1 MIENIYAPFRLPFH
15 LTFCIIATLFYLLM
29 LKRRGSRHYLFLI
42 VAIDLT
48 IIPQFVPDKNVVFW
62 LGVTEILLLILI
74 FISMISDSIKKKK
87 KRKSKVCKD
96 SSGKNLISD
105 AFSDDI

>member
-29 LKRRGSRHYLFLI
+29 LKRRGSRHYLFLL

-48 IIPQFVPDKNVVFW
+48 IVPQFVPDKNVVFW
-62 LGVTEILLLILI
+62 LGVTEVLLLTLI
-74 FISMISDSIKKKK
+74 FISIISESIKRKK
-87 KRKSKVCKD
+87 KRKSKSIKD
-96 SSGKNLISD
+96 HIDKNLIVD